1 MPHAKAALFKGPQQP
16 FEIREYPLLP
26 PEKGTVRLDLI
37 ACGVCGTDVHIH
49 DGRLPAAFPSIIG
62 HEFVAGYGIS
72 IAKTAKAAVSVPKMR
87 SLSISLVPAAPVP
100 SAEAETTRTA
110 STWG

>member
-37 ACGVCGTDVHIH
+37 ACGICGTDVHIH
-49 DGRLPAAFPSIIG
+49 DGGCPAHFRPSSATNSW
-62 HEFVAGYGIS
+62 AGYGIS

>member
-49 DGRLPAAFPSIIG
+49 DGRL
-62 HEFVAGYGIS
+62 V
-72 IAKTAKAAVSVPKMR
+72 
-87 SLSISLVPAAPVP
+87 
-100 SAEAETTRTA
+100 
-110 STWG
+110 

>member
-26 PEKGTVRLDLI
+26 PEKGTVCLDLI
-37 ACGVCGTDVHIH
+37 ACSVCGTDVHIH
-49 DGRLPAAFPSIIG
+49 DGRLPAASPSIIG
-62 HEFVAGYGIS
+62 HEFVGRVRDIHSEDSKSSGIRAGDAVIVD
-72 IAKTAKAAVSVPKMR
+72 IACPCGSC
-87 SLSISLVPAAPVP
+87 AP
-100 SAEAETTRTA
+100 EAETTRTA